1 MRAWR
6 NWTAERRTSQRQCIT
21 PNAYSCLELNAH
33 GLVLAA
39 RRCRDRGH
47 PEQFL
52 TNRFGSQDV
61 EDTFRTLRSM
71 TSMWHTQTNVT
82 IKELSER
89 LRRVQMF
96 HIIEYRNKD
105 TFRFPRRTG
114 SGTEQCPYTSPNDAE
129 IKAAIEGARIS
140 ASNVLEKLG
149 LPKDMQSFACSII
162 ATGDPNWQDRLVDED
177 NDGDG
182 DEDDDDDD
190 ETAGGAYERVYEAKD
205 LIINFTGELRLRDSK
220 SKKDTYLVR
229 DHKGVHRVSR
239 SSVIWAL
246 TRGRYRGTSARV
258 ARYSEKPIATA
269 TRRSQPG
276 IASKA
281 TAVGRKRKVGRPRKA
296 TAAAASVTT

>member
-6 NWTAERRTSQRQCIT
+6 NWTAQRRTSQRQCIT

-52 TNRFGSQDV
+52 PNRFGSQDV

-82 IKELSER
+82 IRELSER

-96 HIIEYRNKD
+96 HVIEYRNKD
-105 TFRFPRRTG
+105 TFRFPRRSG
-114 SGTEQCPYTSPNDAE
+114 SGTEQCPYALPNDAE
-129 IKAAIEGARIS
+129 IKAAMEDARTS
-140 ASNVLEKLG
+140 ASDVLERLG
-149 LPKDMQSFACSII
+149 LPKDMQSFECSII
-162 ATGDPNWQDRLVDED
+162 ATGDANWQDRLVDDD

-182 DEDDDDDD
+182 DKDGDKNGDKDDDDDD

-246 TRGRYRGTSARV
+246 TRGRYRGTSARIT
-258 ARYSEKPIATA
+258 RYSEKPVATA
-269 TRRSQPG
+269 TRRSQQG
-276 IASKA
+276 
-281 TAVGRKRKVGRPRKA
+281 AVRKRKVGRPRKA
-296 TAAAASVTT
+296 TT

>member
-52 TNRFGSQDV
+52 ANHFGSQYV

-114 SGTEQCPYTSPNDAE
+114 SGSEQCPYALPNDAE

-140 ASNVLEKLG
+140 ASDVLEKLG
-149 LPKDMQSFACSII
+149 LPKDMQSFECSII
-162 ATGDPNWQDRLVDED
+162 ATGDPNWQDRLVDD
-177 NDGDG
+177 DIDGDG
-182 DEDDDDDD
+182 DKDDDDDD
-190 ETAGGAYERVYEAKD
+190 NETAGGDYERVYEAKD
-205 LIINFTGELRLRDSK
+205 LIVNFTGELRLRNSK
-220 SKKDTYLVR
+220 SRKDTYLVR
-229 DHKGVHRVSR
+229 DHEGVHRVSR

-246 TRGRYRGTSARV
+246 TRGRNRGTSARLT
-258 ARYSEKPIATA
+258 RYSEKPITLGVAL
-269 TRRSQPG
+269 
-276 IASKA
+276 KV

-296 TAAAASVTT
+296 TAAAAPVTE